1 MKPDILQHLP
11 HYAYWCTLA
20 LAVVFELMGTTFIR
34 EAKGF
39 LHPFAAAKAC
49 GCYMV
54 CTALCIVAFA
64 AHIDLSVG
72 YTVWCVLGIGA
83 TALIGKY
90 RFGEAFT
97 AMKVV
102 ALLLCAAGSVMLVVY
117 SERPEPVRT
126 TSATAGGVTVG
137 DHKTNEMGRV
147 NGALGGGAGE
157 SRWSMAAAAAAAA
170 AEEGRAKAPG
180 VAAV

>member
-39 LHPFAAAKAC
+39 LHPFAAVKAC

-126 TSATAGGVTVG
+126 MSATSTTAGNVAVG
-137 DHKTNEMGRV
+137 DHKTNEMGRL
-147 NGALGGGAGE
+147 NGVLGGGAGE
-157 SRWSMAAAAAAAA
+157 SRWSMSA
-170 AEEGRAKAPG
+170 AEEGLAKAPG
-180 VAAV
+180 VASV